1 MPTPSNP
8 FVERLRYS
16 SPHDAGLK
24 PGMSHTQGITVRI
37 VHTAES
43 NKSTT
48 TGRKPGRPRTGS
60 FDCPHAWR
68 PIGWLT
74 AFTISIVSLVPEVGW
89 MGAFCIRVY
98 LCLQPG
104 MLHGAMCLQTSMLE
118 SFVYKGF
125 LDVNMF
131 ERRYQGLARP
141 SAVTICI
148 TVLYYRRSI
157 LHTPKQA
164 RYWSATPDPSCYYVG
179 EV

>member
-1 MPTPSNP
+1 MLVSNQECPIHKVSQYVSFIQPSP
-8 FVERLRYS
+8 IS
-16 SPHDAGLK
+16 
-24 PGMSHTQGITVRI
+24 QQQQI
-37 VHTAES
+37 ES
-43 NKSTT
+43 LDDH
-48 TGRKPGRPRTGS
+48 GS

-125 LDVNMF
+125 LDVNTF

-164 RYWSATPDPSCYYVG
+164 KVLVG
-179 EV
+179 NARP